1 MIRVLQ
7 PWLAPWLAAAFVLI
21 ALLKWRVRWRFA
33 ASTMVR
39 ALDARAYRASIVR
52 RLPFAVLAIAM
63 LLLGAALL
71 QPVIPYSQTE
81 VESRGLDIVVLLDL
95 SSSMQEQMGG
105 AKGPAAAA
113 TITRRVRTRLEA
125 TKAAIRTFIRSRRDD
140 RIGLVVFSDN
150 PYVVSPLTFDHEYLL
165 RYVDMIDDQILQN
178 EGQTAIGDGL
188 ALSNYMLSRQA
199 KAGSRGHQ
207 VIVLFTDGE
216 YNRGRD
222 PVEVLAESRD
232 AGIRVHVVG
241 VDLAEEVR
249 EKPAVQQL
257 MTTVERNGGRHFNA
271 ESERDLLAA
280 SRAIDAMEKS
290 RLVSSVYVQ
299 DVPVYEWFAVPALV
313 CFVAAMGLRAI
324 PYFVDQT

>member
-1 MIRVLQ
+1 MIRFVQ
-7 PWLAPWLAAAFVLI
+7 PWLAPWLLGALVLVVLI
-21 ALLKWRVRWRFA
+21 KWQVRWRFA
-33 ASTMVR
+33 ASTIVR
-39 ALDARAYRASIVR
+39 AIDARAYRASIIR
-52 RLPFAVLAIAM
+52 RLPFAVLALSM
-63 LLLGAALL
+63 LLLAAALL
-71 QPVIPYSQTE
+71 QPVIPYSRAE

-105 AKGPAAAA
+105 ANVPATTAAPA
-113 TITRRVRTRLEA
+113 RHVRTRLEA

-199 KAGSRGHQ
+199 KEGSRGHQ
-207 VIVLFTDGE
+207 VVVLFTDGE

-222 PVEVLAESRD
+222 PIEVLAESKEAD
-232 AGIRVHVVG
+232 IRVHVVG
-241 VDLAEEVR
+241 VNLAQEVR
-249 EKPAVQQL
+249 EKPAVMQL
-257 MTTVERNGGRHFNA
+257 MSTVERNGGRHFNA
-271 ESERDLLAA
+271 DSERDLLAA

-299 DVPVYEWFAVPALV
+299 DVPVYQWFAVPALV

>member
-1 MIRVLQ
+1 MIRLLQ
-7 PWLAPWLAAAFVLI
+7 PWLAPWLVGAFVII
-21 ALLKWRVRWRFA
+21 ALLKWCVRWRFA
-33 ASTMVR
+33 ASTIVR
-39 ALDARAYRASIVR
+39 FLGARVYRPSIVR
-52 RLPFAVLAIAM
+52 RLPFAVLALSM
-63 LLLGAALL
+63 LFLGAALL
-71 QPVIPYSQTE
+71 QPVIPYSQAE

-95 SSSMQEQMGG
+95 SSSMQEEMGG
-105 AKGPAAAA
+105 AKRPAAAA
-113 TITRRVRTRLEA
+113 TTRRVRTRLEA

-199 KAGSRGHQ
+199 KEGSRGHQ

-222 PVEVLAESRD
+222 PIEVLAESRD
-232 AGIRVHVVG
+232 ADIRVHVVG

-249 EKPAVQQL
+249 EKPAVRQL

-271 ESERDLLAA
+271 DSERDLLAA

-290 RLVSSVYVQ
+290 RLVSKVYVQ

-313 CFVAAMGLRAI
+313 CFVAGIGLRAI